1 MTFVII
7 EGRLGEGIS
16 PSAPQ
21 KQSRKLGGVG
31 RIDSICFF
39 WVGTSFIWYNTPS
52 AVARCFFFLFLTTLL
67 GRHWRGVHRKALL
80 AV

>member
-39 WVGTSFIWYNTPS
+39 GLGLLLFGIIPPPPLRDVFS
-52 AVARCFFFLFLTTLL
+52 FFF
-67 GRHWRGVHRKALL
+67 
-80 AV
+80 